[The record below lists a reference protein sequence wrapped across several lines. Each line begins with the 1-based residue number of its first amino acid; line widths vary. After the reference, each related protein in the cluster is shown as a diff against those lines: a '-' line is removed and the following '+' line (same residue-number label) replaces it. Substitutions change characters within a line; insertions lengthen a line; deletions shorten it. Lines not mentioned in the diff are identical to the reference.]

1 MKKVT
6 LIAFVIGLK
15 TILVSQTIPCSNF
28 TITGSYPDSIN
39 SNDFQISINFNG
51 DSNEIVGYPH
61 ISAMLDCNGDTI
73 ATGGLF
79 YFGQLGQTTQDYP
92 VTIIDTTSWCEPLTA
107 IFIYGSGPL
116 NEADTCSLVFQSAAL
131 GDVSEKQHVSIYP
144 NPASD
149 FLHVS
154 VSNDLIGK
162 DYQLVNQLGLV
173 IMKGEIQ
180 SLQERIG
187 IELISNGIYKMNFS
201 HDLSKSY
208 AIIKD

>member
-1 MKKVT
+1 MKKGI
-6 LIAFVIGLK
+6 LIVLFTGIKA
-15 TILVSQTIPCSNF
+15 ILISQAIPCSNF

-39 SNDFQISINFNG
+39 SNDYQFSINFNG

-61 ISAMLDCNGDTI
+61 ISAMLDCNGDTV

-79 YFGQLGQTTQDYP
+79 YFGQLGQTTLDYP
-92 VTIIDTTSWCEPLTA
+92 LTLVDTTSWCEPLTA
-107 IFIYGSGPL
+107 IFIYGIGPL
-116 NEADTCSLVFQSAAL
+116 NEADTCSLVFQSARIS
-131 GDVSEKQHVSIYP
+131 DDFEMNNISIYP

-162 DYQLVNQLGLV
+162 SYQLVNQLGLV
-173 IMKGEIQ
+173 IMKGKIQ
-180 SLQERIG
+180 SLQEKIG
-187 IELISNGIYKMNFS
+187 IELISNGFYMMNFS

-208 AIIKD
+208 AIIKY